1 VTLSLD
7 ILPEE
12 KVAVSNYPE
21 TVSKSLSMI
30 EAGSMRQRRII
41 GLTGGIATGKSTVSD
56 YVHQAY
62 QVPVL
67 DADQYARDAVSQ
79 DSPILTLIQKR
90 YGNEI
95 LQADGSLDRSRLG
108 QIIFNQPSEKQ
119 WLEQQIHPYVRQ
131 RIETELS
138 QLSANLVLVVVPLLF
153 EAKMTDL
160 VTEIWVVTCSPE
172 QQLAR
177 VMQRD
182 GLSETEA
189 RSRIASQMP
198 LAQKVAQADG
208 VIHNQTSIAELQQQV
223 ERQLL

>member
-1 VTLSLD
+1 
-7 ILPEE
+7 
-12 KVAVSNYPE
+12 
-21 TVSKSLSMI
+21 
-30 EAGSMRQRRII
+30 MRQRRII

-90 YGNEI
+90 YGNKI

-138 QLSANLVLVVVPLLF
+138 QLSAHLVLVVVPLLF

-160 VTEIWVVTCSPE
+160 VTEIWVVTCSPQ

-198 LAQKVAQADG
+198 LAQKVAQADV
-208 VIHNQTSIAELQQQV
+208 VIDNQTNIDELQQQV
-223 ERQLL
+223 DQQF

>member
-1 VTLSLD
+1 
-7 ILPEE
+7 
-12 KVAVSNYPE
+12 
-21 TVSKSLSMI
+21 
-30 EAGSMRQRRII
+30 MRQRRII
-41 GLTGGIATGKSTVSD
+41 GLTGGIATGKSSVSD
-56 YVHQAY
+56 YLHRVY

-79 DSPILTLIQKR
+79 NSPMLTLIQKR
-90 YGNEI
+90 YGEQI

-108 QIIFNQPSEKQ
+108 EIIFNQPSEKE

-182 GLSETEA
+182 GLSETDA

-198 LAQKVAQADG
+198 LTEKVAQADV
-208 VIHNQTSIAELQQQV
+208 VIHNQTTLDELQQQV
-223 ERQLL
+223 DQQLVE

>member
-1 VTLSLD
+1 
-7 ILPEE
+7 
-12 KVAVSNYPE
+12 
-21 TVSKSLSMI
+21 
-30 EAGSMRQRRII
+30 MRQRHII
-41 GLTGGIATGKSTVSD
+41 GLTGGIATGKSSVSD
-56 YVHQAY
+56 YLHRVY

-79 DSPILTLIQKR
+79 NSPMLTLIQKR
-90 YGNEI
+90 YGEQI

-108 QIIFNQPSEKQ
+108 EIIFNQPSEKE

-182 GLSETEA
+182 GLSETDA

-198 LAQKVAQADG
+198 LTEKVAQADV
-208 VIHNQTSIAELQQQV
+208 VIHNQTTLDELQQQV
-223 ERQLL
+223 DQQLVE

>member
-1 VTLSLD
+1 
-7 ILPEE
+7 
-12 KVAVSNYPE
+12 
-21 TVSKSLSMI
+21 M
-30 EAGSMRQRRII
+30 SMRQRRII

-90 YGNEI
+90 YGDKI

-108 QIIFNQPSEKQ
+108 QIIFDQPSEKQ

-138 QLSANLVLVVVPLLF
+138 QLSAKLVLVVVPLLF

-177 VMQRD
+177 VIQRD

-198 LAQKVAQADG
+198 LFQKVAQADV
-208 VIHNQTSIAELQQQV
+208 VIDNQTNIDELQQQV
-223 ERQLL
+223 DQQF

>member
-1 VTLSLD
+1 
-7 ILPEE
+7 
-12 KVAVSNYPE
+12 
-21 TVSKSLSMI
+21 
-30 EAGSMRQRRII
+30 MRQRRII

-90 YGNEI
+90 YGDKI

-108 QIIFNQPSEKQ
+108 QIIFDQPSEKQ

-138 QLSANLVLVVVPLLF
+138 QLSAKLVLVVVPLLF

-177 VMQRD
+177 VIQRD

-198 LAQKVAQADG
+198 LFQKVAQADV
-208 VIHNQTSIAELQQQV
+208 VIDNQTNIDELQQQV
-223 ERQLL
+223 DQQF

>member
-1 VTLSLD
+1 
-7 ILPEE
+7 
-12 KVAVSNYPE
+12 
-21 TVSKSLSMI
+21 
-30 EAGSMRQRRII
+30 MRQRRII
-41 GLTGGIATGKSTVSD
+41 GLTGGIATGKSSVSD
-56 YVHQAY
+56 YLHRVY

-79 DSPILTLIQKR
+79 NSPMLTLIQKR
-90 YGNEI
+90 YGEQI

-108 QIIFNQPSEKQ
+108 EIIFNQPSEKE
-119 WLEQQIHPYVRQ
+119 WLEQQIHPYVCQ

-182 GLSETEA
+182 GLSETDA

-198 LAQKVAQADG
+198 LTEKVAQADV
-208 VIHNQTSIAELQQQV
+208 VIHNQTTLDELQQQV
-223 ERQLL
+223 DQQLVE

>member
-1 VTLSLD
+1 
-7 ILPEE
+7 
-12 KVAVSNYPE
+12 
-21 TVSKSLSMI
+21 
-30 EAGSMRQRRII
+30 MRQRRII
-41 GLTGGIATGKSTVSD
+41 GLTGGIATGKSSVSD
-56 YVHQAY
+56 YLHRVY

-67 DADQYARDAVSQ
+67 DADQYARHAVSQ
-79 DSPILTLIQKR
+79 NSPMLRLIQKR
-90 YGNEI
+90 YGDQI
-95 LQADGSLDRSRLG
+95 LQADGSLNRSRLG
-108 QIIFNQPSEKQ
+108 EIIFNQPSEKE

-160 VTEIWVVTCSPE
+160 VTEIWVVVCSPE

-182 GLSETEA
+182 GLSETDA

-198 LAQKVAQADG
+198 LTEKVAQADV
-208 VIHNQTSIAELQQQV
+208 VIHNQTSWDELQQQV
-223 ERQLL
+223 EQQLLE